1 MKRIFKLE
9 NLDCASC
16 AAKMERAIEK
26 IKGVKE
32 VSVSFMTQ
40 RLTIEAADEMFE
52 DIIEMAAKACARIEP
67 DCRIKS

>member
-1 MKRIFKLE
+1 MRRIFKLE
-9 NLDCASC
+9 NLGCASC

-40 RLTIEAADEMFE
+40 RLTVEAADEMFE
-52 DIIEMAAKACARIEP
+52 DIIKKAAKACARIEP
-67 DCRIKS
+67 DCKIRS

>member
-1 MKRIFKLE
+1 MRRIFKLE
-9 NLDCASC
+9 NLGCASC

-40 RLTIEAADEMFE
+40 RLTVEAARSEE
-52 DIIEMAAKACARIEP
+52 RRVGKE
-67 DCRIKS
+67 